1 MKRVYVCGSFRFL
14 DKIEELETR
23 LRKENIECVVSKT
36 RNARGILGC
45 LEKIDDADVVYVVNP
60 EGYVGKSVCLD
71 IGYAYA
77 RNKQIFV
84 MHAVDDPQL
93 MGLTDGTLSFEELV
107 SLLKKG
113 SRIKTRRMIRSKN
126 G

>member
-14 DKIEELETR
+14 DKIEELETM
-23 LRKENIECVVSKT
+23 LRKEDIESIVSKT
-36 RNARGILGC
+36 RDARGIVGC

-77 RNKQIFV
+77 KKQADFCV
-84 MHAVDDPQL
+84 A
-93 MGLTDGTLSFEELV
+93 F
-107 SLLKKG
+107 
-113 SRIKTRRMIRSKN
+113 R
-126 G
+126 

>member
-1 MKRVYVCGSFRFL
+1 M
-14 DKIEELETR
+14 DKIEELETK

-36 RNARGILGC
+36 IDARGILSC
-45 LEKIDDADVVYVVNP
+45 LEKIDEADVVYVVDP

-84 MHAVDDPQL
+84 MHSVDDPPL
-93 MGLTDGTLSFEELV
+93 MKLTDGTLSFEEIV
-107 SLLKKG
+107 SLLLKEAE
-113 SRIKTRRMIRSKN
+113 SKQEK
-126 G
+126 